1 MGGVPFVDL
10 RRQNTELA
18 AELRTALGSVFGS
31 SDLVLGEEVE
41 SFEREFAGY
50 CGVGHAVGVS
60 SGTTALTLALIAAG
74 IGPGDEVVVPALA
87 PITTALGVLH
97 AGATPVLCD
106 VRADTGLIDS
116 ASATAAA
123 GERTAAVVAV
133 HLYGQ
138 VCEMEE
144 LRAAAERQ
152 GWLVV
157 EDAAE
162 APGARFDDRR
172 AGSFG
177 DVAAF
182 SFDPRRNLGSLGDGG
197 AVCTDD
203 AAIAARVRRLR
214 DLGRRRSG
222 EHVEIGFEARL
233 HDQQAA
239 VLRVKLRHLDRKN
252 AARRA
257 WAAMYAAILPAA
269 VTVLWEHPRGEC
281 VYHLFPI
288 RVSNR
293 DLVLGRLHER
303 GVEAGV
309 HYAPALHE
317 QPALAGHRLAHGGLG
332 ATEEW
337 VAEEL
342 SLPLFPELTAEEVQR
357 VAEAVG
363 QAVD

>member
-1 MGGVPFVDL
+1 V
-10 RRQNTELA
+10 
-18 AELRTALGSVFGS
+18 ELRAALDEVVKR

-41 SFEREFAGY
+41 SFEREFADY
-50 CGVGHAVGVS
+50 CGVRHAVGVS
-60 SGTTALTLALIAAG
+60 SGTRALTLALIAAG
-74 IGPGDEVVVPALA
+74 IGPGDEVVVPAHA
-87 PITTALGVLH
+87 PITSALGIVH

-106 VRADTGLIDS
+106 VRADTGLIDI
-116 ASATAAA
+116 ASAIEVV
-123 GERTAAVVAV
+123 GERTVAVIAV

-138 VCEMEE
+138 VCEMDEV
-144 LRAAAERQ
+144 RALAQRR
-152 GWLVV
+152 GLLVV

-162 APGARFDDRR
+162 APGARFEDGR

-182 SFDPRRNLGSLGDGG
+182 SFHPRRNLGSLGDGG

-203 AAIAARVRRLR
+203 EAIAARVRRLR
-214 DLGRRRSG
+214 DLGRRRDG

-233 HDQQAA
+233 HDPQAA
-239 VLRVKLRHLDRKN
+239 VLRVKLRHLDAKN

-257 WAAMYAAILPAA
+257 WAAMYATVLPPTA
-269 VTVLWEHPRGEC
+269 TTLWEHPRGEC
-281 VYHLFPI
+281 VYHLYPI
-288 RVSNR
+288 RVSGR
-293 DLVLGRLHER
+293 DLVLERLREQ
-303 GVEAGV
+303 EIYAGV

-317 QPALAGHRLAHGGLG
+317 QPPLAGHRLAHGGVG

-342 SLPLFPELTAEEVQR
+342 SLPMFPELTVEEVHR
-357 VAEAVG
+357 VAEAVA